1 MEYRIILGLGDEHLN
16 ELVKTSLEA
25 SEVGK
30 VVGLALTRK
39 NVMPRL
45 MEQGANMVFLGE
57 YLIGETKSEDE
68 WVALIEDLRRVDM
81 QMRIVFF
88 CDRPDSDLFLTKL
101 VMIHVTDIFN
111 QGELPSGWTA
121 QLKEAPKYESTERF
135 RVNNGEDAIQE
146 LKNRKR
152 KAQESPDEI
161 LQLPHI
167 PKEQKVKIV
176 EKKIVEKQIVFETV
190 KIPSRSVAVVSLFD
204 SAGSSILT
212 RMLAEYVASL
222 QVEVGVLESATAH
235 PCWYEMMNAY
245 TMLEDNK
252 DWESWHQTV
261 KRGEQIPA
269 WSDTLKLNGVQ
280 YIVRDPKDSF
290 TEWTESDTAYLLAY
304 SRNLPVLFCD
314 VSGRF
319 DDPREQIILR
329 SAQTIILV
337 GGYDVVRMEREHDR
351 YMTFLAP
358 FKDKLLFVMNKSTR
372 RLERTHSAEIKNVYE
387 TKQLFH
393 VPAMNEINELYM
405 EGESFWS
412 CNYIKEEQKQNMR
425 EVMDRLAGEI
435 LGDSI
440 VKKLRSRNKGS
451 LFSRVGAYLMGED
464 NEVEADETTA

>member
-16 ELVKTSLEA
+16 ELVKTSLETA
-25 SEVGK
+25 HVGK

-39 NVMPRL
+39 NILPRL
-45 MEQGANMVFLGE
+45 TEQNGNMVFLGE
-57 YLIGETKSEDE
+57 HLIGETTSEEE
-68 WVALIEDLRRVDM
+68 WVTLIEDLRRVDM

-101 VMIHVTDIFN
+101 AMIHVTDIFN
-111 QGELPSGWTA
+111 QGELPAGWTS
-121 QLKEAPKYESTERF
+121 QLKEAPKYDSTERF
-135 RVNNGEDAIQE
+135 RQHNAEEAIQS

-152 KAQESPDEI
+152 KVQESPEEI
-161 LQLPHI
+161 LQIPHI
-167 PKEQKVKIV
+167 PKEVKVQIV
-176 EKKIVEKQIVFETV
+176 EKKVIEKQIIFEAV

-222 QVEVGVLESATAH
+222 QVEVGVLESATAQ

-245 TMLEDNK
+245 SMIEDKK

-269 WSDTLKLNGVQ
+269 WSDTIEKNGVQ
-280 YIVRDPKDSF
+280 YIVRDPKDTF
-290 TEWTESDTAYLLAY
+290 KEWTESDTAYLLAY

-314 VSGRF
+314 ISGNF

-351 YMTFLAP
+351 YKTFLTP
-358 FKDKLLFVMNKSTR
+358 FKDKLIHIMNKSTR

-387 TKQLFH
+387 TKLLFH

-412 CNYIKEEQKQNMR
+412 CNYIKEEQKQHMR
-425 EVMDRLAGEI
+425 DVMERLASEI
-435 LGDSI
+435 LGEST
-440 VKKLRSRNKGS
+440 VKKLRSRKKGNM
-451 LFSRVGAYLMGED
+451 FSRVGAYLMGAD
-464 NEVEADETTA
+464 NEVEVDESTA